1 LPPLRPALIQI
12 APVKRA
18 GHRAP
23 LRAVEEIGADHEV
36 DRRLERLGRHFKPVR
51 PHAHVA
57 YVDQSASRERFDVG
71 RGDALEDRP
80 GDAFIRRIVDESMH
94 LRHRSEETDDGWRVL
109 PEPGIPADDRCED
122 DLRDR
127 VGHFAKQAEALV
139 RRKEIPRRRL
149 RRAVDL
155 AGLQCVETLSGG
167 QRQAVAVARAVAF
180 GSKVIVLD
188 EPTAALGVRE
198 GNQVLAIVGQLR
210 SRGLAIILISHNMP
224 HVFEIADRVHIQRLG
239 KCAGVITPK
248 THTMPQ
254 AVAIMTGAMS
264 VGDTFPGTP
273 EATHRA
279 SNASGD

>member
-1 LPPLRPALIQI
+1 
-12 APVKRA
+12 
-18 GHRAP
+18 
-23 LRAVEEIGADHEV
+23 
-36 DRRLERLGRHFKPVR
+36 
-51 PHAHVA
+51 
-57 YVDQSASRERFDVG
+57 
-71 RGDALEDRP
+71 
-80 GDAFIRRIVDESMH
+80 
-94 LRHRSEETDDGWRVL
+94 
-109 PEPGIPADDRCED
+109 
-122 DLRDR
+122 
-127 VGHFAKQAEALV
+127 
-139 RRKEIPRRRL
+139 
-149 RRAVDL
+149 
-155 AGLQCVETLSGG
+155 
-167 QRQAVAVARAVAF
+167 VAVARAVAF